1 VSGTGDALIRQG
13 KIGSSVE
20 TVVTLRMS
28 GEKALSLRGSLAVAM
43 GALRVESGE
52 RTAELRPAFSEL
64 QELRDALDTE

>member
-28 GEKALSLRGSLAVAM
+28 GEKASELASALAVGMSAIQN
-43 GALRVESGE
+43 GPHDYKASYDL
-52 RTAELRPAFSEL
+52 L
-64 QELRDALDTE
+64 QELLGALDTE